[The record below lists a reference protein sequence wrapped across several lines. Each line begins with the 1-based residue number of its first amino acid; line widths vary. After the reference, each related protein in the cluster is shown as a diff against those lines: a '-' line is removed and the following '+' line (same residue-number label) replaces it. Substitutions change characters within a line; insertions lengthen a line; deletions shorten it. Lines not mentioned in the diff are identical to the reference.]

1 MSSQLPAPLD
11 DAAAL
16 AMERDRVIARLSRHF
31 ALDELSI
38 DELDA
43 RIERAYRARTVGEL
57 AALTDD
63 LHLVPANVHATGG
76 ELAPA
81 AYAGPLA
88 EHEEHGRLLAFMS
101 SLKRRG
107 PWVVPRNLELAAV
120 MSETHLDLREARLAP
135 GVTDIKVFALMTSL
149 KITVPPG
156 VRVVDHTTSFMA
168 EVRNESLDQPTE
180 ATSPCIVRLRGSAIM
195 AEVVIRTL
203 PIGAKGK
210 WWRGG

>member
-1 MSSQLPAPLD
+1 VPVSSQLPAPLD

-16 AMERDRVIARLSRHF
+16 AVERDRVIARLSRHF

-43 RIERAYRARTVGEL
+43 RIERAYRARTADEL
-57 AALTDD
+57 AALTID
-63 LHLVPANVHATGG
+63 LHPVHAGVQSTGAQ
-76 ELAPA
+76 LAATP
-81 AYAGPLA
+81 YAGPLA

-107 PWVVPRNLELAAV
+107 PWAVPRNLELVSV
-120 MSETHLDLREARLAP
+120 MSETQLDLREARLAP

-168 EVRNESLDQPTE
+168 EVRNESLDDPTE
-180 ATSPCIVRLRGSAIM
+180 ATSPCIVRLRGSAVM
-195 AEVVIRTL
+195 AEVVIRAL
-203 PIGAKGK
+203 PIGAKM
-210 WWRGG
+210 RR

>member
-16 AMERDRVIARLSRHF
+16 AVERDRVIARLSRHF

-43 RIERAYRARTVGEL
+43 RIERAYRARTPDEL
-57 AALTDD
+57 AALTVD
-63 LHLVPANVHATGG
+63 LLPVAAGASTTGA
-76 ELAPA
+76 APA
-81 AYAGPLA
+81 PAPYAGPLA
-88 EHEEHGRLLAFMS
+88 EHEEHGRLLAVMS

-135 GVTDIKVFALMTSL
+135 GVTDIKIFALMTSV

-156 VRVVDHTTSFMA
+156 VRVVDHTPPFMA
-168 EVRNESLDQPTE
+168 EVRNESLDDPTE
-180 ATSPCIVRLRGSAIM
+180 AASPCIVRLRGSAIM
-195 AEVVIRTL
+195 AEVVIRAL
-203 PIGAKGK
+203 PIGARKR
-210 WWRGG
+210 WWT